1 MWEKLG
7 EYLYAPHPD
16 VPALCSICLIS
27 YSFFTGIHII
37 HIFPNSVP
45 PKNKDTLLHRVQSFL
60 KETLQTFISLQLTV
74 GISVISWP
82 HIFLYKSIPF
92 FSLIQYSVSDD
103 VLILFNLFWPRF
115 LRCNWHHYHKVSY
128 TSISLLFCGFWW
140 FISFHLWIIF
150 YCLDVPQFVYSF
162 INWSYLDCFQVLTA
176 VNKAAIDFCM

>member
-1 MWEKLG
+1 MRKTRW
-7 EYLYAPHPD
+7 
-16 VPALCSICLIS
+16 VPVCSSPRCTCTLFHLLDLLLFLHRYPYYS
-27 YSFFTGIHII
+27 Y
-37 HIFPNSVP
+37 FPNSVP

-103 VLILFNLFWPRF
+103 VLILFNLFWPSF